1 MKRSASAANNSSK
14 PMRYLIM
21 LFAAVTLAA
30 CNRGKQTMLPDSGG
44 RPYEVVVIG
53 DSDSILYKVLSAPV
67 GSLPQ
72 PEPSFDVSMGAAM
85 NATLRLARN
94 IVVVETNAKLN
105 QIKVKYE
112 RNVYAEPQLIVRIST
127 PSTAAL
133 KNAMQLQ
140 KAADNIRNLI
150 KRNEMNNALMRL
162 EHKHNTKL
170 EAEVRRMFGIDMR
183 IPADMQASRNGKD
196 FIWISNDSPTA
207 MTNIC
212 IYTSENRDSVM
223 QTNIKGETDDMYMT
237 TVEGSVVTTEL
248 TVDKSVRTVRRG
260 LWEMHGDAMG
270 GPFVQHIIKRSDKQR
285 TIVAEAFVFAPGTKK
300 RNLLLNTEA
309 ALYTIQPKQNNKWK
323 TEKSAWQ

>member
-1 MKRSASAANNSSK
+1 
-14 PMRYLIM
+14 M

-44 RPYEVVVIG
+44 RPYEVVIIG

-72 PEPSFDVSMGAAM
+72 PEPSFDVSMAAAM

-94 IVVVETNAKLN
+94 IVVIEADTKLN

-112 RNVYAEPQLIVRIST
+112 RNIYAEPQLIVRIST

-140 KAADNIRNLI
+140 NAADDIRNLI
-150 KRNEMNNALMRL
+150 KRNEMKNAIMRL

-170 EAEVRRMFGIDMR
+170 EAEMRQMFGIDMR
-183 IPADMQASRNGKD
+183 IPADMQASRKGKN

-237 TVEGSVVTTEL
+237 TVEGSVVTTKL
-248 TVDKSVRTVRRG
+248 TIDGSVRTVRRG

-270 GPFVQHIIKRSDKQR
+270 GPFVQHIIKRGDKQR
-285 TIVAEAFVFAPGTKK
+285 TIVAEAFVYAPGTKK

>member
-1 MKRSASAANNSSK
+1 
-14 PMRYLIM
+14 MRYLIM

-94 IVVVETNAKLN
+94 IVVIEADAKLN

-112 RNVYAEPQLIVRIST
+112 RNIYAEPQLIVRIST

-140 KAADNIRNLI
+140 KAADDIRNLI
-150 KRNEMNNALMRL
+150 KRNEMKNALMRL
-162 EHKHNTKL
+162 ELKHNKKM
-170 EAEVRRMFGIDMR
+170 EAEVRQMFGIDMR
-183 IPADMQASRNGKD
+183 IPADMQASRKGKD

-270 GPFVQHIIKRSDKQR
+270 GPFVQHIIKRGDKQR
-285 TIVAEAFVFAPGTKK
+285 TIVAEAFVYAPGTKK

>member
-1 MKRSASAANNSSK
+1 
-14 PMRYLIM
+14 M

-72 PEPSFDVSMGAAM
+72 PEPAFDVSMGAAM

-94 IVVVETNAKLN
+94 IVVIEADAKLN

-140 KAADNIRNLI
+140 NAADDIRNLI
-150 KRNEMNNALMRL
+150 KRNEMKNAVMRL
-162 EHKHNTKL
+162 ELKHNTKL
-170 EAEVRRMFGIDMR
+170 EAEVRQMFGIDMR
-183 IPADMQASRNGKD
+183 IPADMQASRKGND

-237 TVEGSVVTTEL
+237 TVEGSVVTTKL
-248 TVDKSVRTVRRG
+248 TIDGSVRTVRRG

-270 GPFVQHIIKRSDKQR
+270 GPFVQHIIKRGDKQR
-285 TIVAEAFVFAPGTKK
+285 TIVAEAFVYAPGTKK

>member
-1 MKRSASAANNSSK
+1 
-14 PMRYLIM
+14 MRYLIM

-72 PEPSFDVSMGAAM
+72 PEPAFDVSMGAAM

-94 IVVVETNAKLN
+94 IVVIETDAKLN

-140 KAADNIRNLI
+140 NAADDIRNLI

-183 IPADMQASRNGKD
+183 IPADMQASRKGKD

-237 TVEGSVVTTEL
+237 TVKGSVVTTEL

-285 TIVAEAFVFAPGTKK
+285 TIVAEAFVYAPGTKK

>member
-1 MKRSASAANNSSK
+1 
-14 PMRYLIM
+14 MRYLIM

-94 IVVVETNAKLN
+94 IVVIEADAKLN

-112 RNVYAEPQLIVRIST
+112 RNIYAEPQLIVRIST

-140 KAADNIRNLI
+140 KAADDIRNLI
-150 KRNEMNNALMRL
+150 KRNEMKNALMRL
-162 EHKHNTKL
+162 EHKHNKKM
-170 EAEVRRMFGIDMR
+170 EAEVRQMFGIDMR
-183 IPADMQASRNGKD
+183 IPADMQASRKGKD

-223 QTNIKGETDDMYMT
+223 QTNIKGETDDMYMI

-248 TVDKSVRTVRRG
+248 TVDKSVRTVRCG

-270 GPFVQHIIKRSDKQR
+270 GPFVQHIIKRSDKRR